1 MDGCQWYFND
11 KAKGNNRE
19 KLESLLEP
27 MIKILIIRKYKNS
40 QLNIEMLSSMVTYMV
55 CKRLYLDVRTY
66 CLTKEYDQLVKNKQ
80 LLKTYIDACREAYD
94 NIISTVIF
102 R

>member
-1 MDGCQWYFND
+1 
-11 KAKGNNRE
+11 
-19 KLESLLEP
+19 
-27 MIKILIIRKYKNS
+27 
-40 QLNIEMLSSMVTYMV
+40 MVTYMV

-80 LLKTYIDACREAYD
+80 LLKTYIDACREVYD